1 MGSSR
6 RAVAGL
12 AGLVILIGACSSGS
26 TPGGVATSPPVA
38 ESSAPAG
45 TPTGP
50 TVVGTGT
57 KAPATRKGTGGT
69 PTRVAPIPPP
79 PTIKPATGYQPSTLY
94 TAAENTIG
102 ITDDKIVLCVHAA
115 LSLKDV
121 FGVSEKGLNTY
132 WAYVNDELKGIY
144 GRKVEISYADDKYGA
159 QPGDAP
165 AAYATCKAKNPFILL
180 GGVGFDQIPQVRTL
194 AEEDHQLYIHH
205 IAREDATKKYA
216 FSYLPSVET
225 IGRRAGEW
233 ILKQHAGKKVGIL
246 SRNSEHWQPG
256 RRTFKEAL
264 AKKGVTPVDVQA
276 DKNATIYTTQIR
288 ALSDA
293 NAKVVFVWE
302 NALSAI
308 EIIRQAQDQGF
319 EPQWVVFPFNL
330 MSDTLGADTTTPI
343 PVEGIATWAPYL
355 PGVQDKATKRYA
367 PGKVD
372 GAFARYKAAIQEFE
386 RQHTKYADGENRD
399 DIVFFTWAGWAQIHK
414 LLLECGKAC
423 TRNKIVGLLKSG
435 VHTVAQPGCPIDF
448 TRSNVG
454 SDRVEIFRAF
464 KNPADDKYGWT
475 EVAHCASSF

>member
-6 RAVAGL
+6 RALAGL

-26 TPGGVATSPPVA
+26 KPEGVATPPSTI
-38 ESSAPAG
+38 ESSAPDG
-45 TPTGP
+45 TTTGP
-50 TVVGTGT
+50 AVVGTGT
-57 KAPATRKGTGGT
+57 KAPATRKGGGT
-69 PTRVAPIPPP
+69 TNRVAPIPPP
-79 PTIKPATGYQPSTLY
+79 PRIKVVTGYEPSTLY

-102 ITDDKIVLCVHAA
+102 FLNDKIVLCVHAA

-121 FGVSEKGLNTY
+121 FNVSERSLNTY
-132 WAYVNDELKGIY
+132 WAYVNDELGGIY
-144 GRKVEISYADDKYGA
+144 GREVVISYADDKYGA

-165 AAYATCKAKNPFILL
+165 AAYETCKAKKPFILL
-180 GGVGFDQIPQVRTL
+180 GGIGFDQIPQVRTL

-225 IGRRAGEW
+225 IGRLAGEW

-246 SRNSEHWQPG
+246 SRDSEHWEPG
-256 RRTFKEAL
+256 RRTFKAAL
-264 AKKGVTPVDVQA
+264 AKGGVTPVDVVAQ
-276 DKNATIYTTQIR
+276 KNAAVYTTQIR

-293 NAKVVFVWE
+293 NAKVVFIWE

-343 PVEGIATWAPYL
+343 PIEGIATWAPYL
-355 PGVQDKATKRYA
+355 PGTQNPATKAYE

-372 GAFARYKAAIQEFE
+372 GAFARYKAAIKEFE
-386 RQHTKYADGENRD
+386 RQHAKYASGENRD
-399 DIVFFTWAGWAQIHK
+399 DIVFMTWAGWAQIHK
-414 LLLECGKAC
+414 LLLQCGKDC
-423 TRNKIVGLLKSG
+423 TRNKVVGLLASG
-435 VHTVAQPGCPIDF
+435 AHTVADPGCPIDF
-448 TRSNVG
+448 TKSNVG
-454 SDRVEIFRAF
+454 SNKVQMFRAF
-464 KNPADDKYGWT
+464 RNAADQKYGWT
-475 EVAHCASSF
+475 EIAHCASSF